1 LTNDFGKLVLLRLPY
16 SCRQEQPLCL
26 LQPDLTGELPNP
38 ASRETADR
46 ELLPD
51 RGAYRQ
57 KSSLPA
63 GRERTGSRSRKEQ
76 GKT

>member
-1 LTNDFGKLVLLRLPY
+1 LTNGFGKLVLLRLPY

-26 LQPDLTGELPNP
+26 LQPDPTGELPNP

-46 ELLPD
+46 ELPPD
-51 RGAYRQ
+51 RKAYQ
-57 KSSLPA
+57 PESSLPA
-63 GRERTGSRSRKEQ
+63 GRERAGSRGRKEQ